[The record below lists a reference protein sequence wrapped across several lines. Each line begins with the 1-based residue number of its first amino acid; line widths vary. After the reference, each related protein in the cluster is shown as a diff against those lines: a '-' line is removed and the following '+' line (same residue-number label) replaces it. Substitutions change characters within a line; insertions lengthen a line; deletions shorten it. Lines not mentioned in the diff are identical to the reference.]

1 MAPTSVI
8 VIVLVIVVVIAS
20 RVSWMR
26 DEWRKFR
33 R

>member
-1 MAPTSVI
+1 MLSK
-8 VIVLVIVVVIAS
+8 LVIVVVIVVAVAS
-20 RVSWMR
+20 RLSWMR